1 MIIRSKYENDVY
13 QWNISYALMMKFP
26 NMKVRFKFKNRRPG
40 EKFDQKFI
48 EDISL
53 EFAKLRM
60 LKGTEED
67 KLRAAKK
74 MWWLPLWYHD
84 WFQNADIY
92 RPEAIK
98 PWLDEND
105 EFQCIMEDYGWRG
118 VFWETGAVLP
128 IFSELRNRAYGY
140 NTMSESAKS
149 EAIDLLR
156 EQINLSNE
164 HHLPFSEFGLRRRF
178 SAVWQ
183 DQVDDIIKKEA
194 KYCVGNS
201 SVYQAFRLDQPAVGT
216 MAHSIFMAYNAVY
229 GYREGNYKCVKDW
242 MDVFNGHSGIL
253 LGDTIGQD
261 SFLKCMTTLYMKA
274 STGYRHDSG
283 PWETATTKYIN
294 RLKELKVDPLQ
305 KSIVYSNSINMF
317 DLDDIANNVR
327 GRVGGVSGGI
337 GGAFTNNIPSM
348 KLANP
353 NIVMKLDAIKLDDN
367 SPWVPC
373 VKVPDEPGK
382 EMGDPK
388 EVEYCKYVTS
398 RS

>member
-13 QWNISYALMMKFP
+13 QFNISYALMMKFP
-26 NMKVRFKFKNRRPG
+26 NMKVRFKFKNRRAG

-48 EDISL
+48 EDINL

-60 LKGTEED
+60 LKGTKED

-98 PWLDEND
+98 VWLDENS

-128 IFSELRNRAYGY
+128 IFSELRNRTYGY
-140 NTMSESAKS
+140 IMSESAKS

-216 MAHSIFMAYNAVY
+216 MAHSIFMAYNAIY

-261 SFLKCMTTLYMKA
+261 TFLKCMTTLYMKA

-327 GRVGGVSGGI
+327 GRVGSVSGGI
-337 GGAFTNNIPSM
+337 GGALTNNIPSM

-353 NIVMKLDAIKLDDN
+353 NIVMKLDAIKFDDN

-388 EVEYCKYVTS
+388 EVEYCKYVTG
-398 RS
+398 RL

>member
-48 EDISL
+48 EDIKL

-60 LKGTEED
+60 LKGTEEE

-84 WFQNADIY
+84 WFQNTDIY
-92 RPEAIK
+92 RPEAIN
-98 PWLDEND
+98 PYLDENS

-118 VFWETGAVLP
+118 VFWETGSVLP
-128 IFSELRNRAYGY
+128 IFSELRNLAYGY
-140 NTMSESAKS
+140 TYDKMNES
-149 EAIDLLR
+149 EAIELLR

-164 HHLPFSEFGLRRRF
+164 HKLPFSEFGLRRRF
-178 SAVWQ
+178 NAAWQ
-183 DQVDDIIKKEA
+183 DKVDDIIKAEA

-201 SVYQAFRLDQPAVGT
+201 SVYQALRLDQPAVGT

-294 RLKELKVDPLQ
+294 RLKELKVDPMH

-337 GGAFTNNIPSM
+337 GGAFTNNIPSL

-353 NIVMKLDAIKLDDN
+353 NIVMKLDAIKLDEN

-373 VKVPDEPGK
+373 VKVPDEEGK
-382 EMGDPK
+382 AMGDPK
-388 EVEYCKYVTS
+388 EIDYCLYVTG
-398 RS
+398 RKK